1 MVKKNGLAKMSVAAL
16 VDLRR
21 QIDRLLAEKQGAQR
35 TALRQRMSALAK
47 KHGYDVRDIVAGRR
61 MGKPGG
67 AAAKY
72 RDPRN
77 PDNTW
82 SGRGRPPR
90 WMAAALKGG
99 KAKKEDFLI

>member
-1 MVKKNGLAKMSVAAL
+1 MVKKNGLAKMSIAAL
-16 VDLRR
+16 ADLRG

-47 KHGYDVRDIVAGRR
+47 KHGYDVRDIVGRR
-61 MGKPGG
+61 MGKTGG

-77 PDNTW
+77 SDNTW